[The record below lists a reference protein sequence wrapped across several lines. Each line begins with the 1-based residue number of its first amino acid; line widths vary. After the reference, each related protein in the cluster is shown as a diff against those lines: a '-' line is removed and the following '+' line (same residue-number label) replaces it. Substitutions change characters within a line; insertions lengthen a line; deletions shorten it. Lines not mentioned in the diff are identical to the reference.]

1 MTRTPSGAISSGAP
15 HSLARINEECNHAI
29 ENSLNLLLL
38 TSEGRYVLEMFALAT
53 DCNYLKMTE
62 HDQEQPGFISEWLNK
77 ESEKLRIFM
86 RGLMTRWTCIQ

>member
-1 MTRTPSGAISSGAP
+1 MNRTPSGAIASGAP

-38 TSEGRYVLEMFALAT
+38 TSEGRHVLEMFALAT
-53 DCNYLKMTE
+53 GCNYHKMTE
-62 HDQEQPGFISEWLNK
+62 HEQDEPGHVSTWINK
-77 ESEKLRIFM
+77 ESEKLMIFM